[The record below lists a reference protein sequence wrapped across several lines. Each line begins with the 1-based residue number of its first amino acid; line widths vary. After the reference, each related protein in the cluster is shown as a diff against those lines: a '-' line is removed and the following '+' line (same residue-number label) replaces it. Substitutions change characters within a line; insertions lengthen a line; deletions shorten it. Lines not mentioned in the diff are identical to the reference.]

1 MNLLENDSLGK
12 DEDSTKNIDGEFES
26 ESIMFTENSVALIEE
41 MEKLSSIEDNG
52 IKQGNKVIDIEKE
65 NVTNISENSVIK
77 IEEIE
82 KLSPTEGNSIQDG
95 KILDIEKENVNNR
108 VRKSLEMQIVQGN

>member
-1 MNLLENDSLGK
+1 MNLLEDDFSSSEK
-12 DEDSTKNIDGEFES
+12 DEDPTKNIDET
-26 ESIMFTENSVALIEE
+26 ESIMFRENSVALIEE
-41 MEKLSSIEDNG
+41 IEKLSSIEDNG
-52 IKQGNKVIDIEKE
+52 IQDNNVVDIGKE
-65 NVTNISENSVIK
+65 NVTIISENSVMK

-95 KILDIEKENVNNR
+95 EILDMEKENVNR

>member
-1 MNLLENDSLGK
+1 MNLLEDDFSSEK
-12 DEDSTKNIDGEFES
+12 DEDPTKNIDEEYES
-26 ESIMFTENSVALIEE
+26 ESIIFRENSVALIEE

-52 IKQGNKVIDIEKE
+52 IQGNKVVDIEKE
-65 NVTNISENSVIK
+65 NVTIISENSVIK

-82 KLSPTEGNSIQDG
+82 KLSPTEGNSIQDS
-95 KILDIEKENVNNR
+95 KILDMEKENVNR